1 MDRQFPPLM
10 LADMNHPAVKQAWV
24 SDYPHVHPSDCY
36 NCGGAG
42 HVTLQVALAG
52 PFRSPV
58 TTSELNCKS
67 EVLNGELKWWGV
79 KTTAY
84 ECPVCHGG
92 NFVPEEPIKGREKV
106 NNPAIVELAREFDG
120 KNFPKEDAW
129 KDRKDLE

>member
-1 MDRQFPPLM
+1 MKREFPPLM

-24 SDYPHVHPSDCY
+24 SEYPCLHPGDCY
-36 NCGGAG
+36 NCGGSG
-42 HVTLQVALAG
+42 SINLQVALAG

-67 EVLNGELKWWGV
+67 EVLNGEIKWWGV

-92 NFVPEEPIKGREKV
+92 NTVKPATIPVVREMDKLV
-106 NNPAIVELAREFDG
+106 DNWEG
-120 KNFPKEDAW
+120 
-129 KDRKDLE
+129 RKDING